1 MVCKVEEVVG
11 GVNEVAAVVVEEAV
25 PGLGGKCW
33 FLAAAADAAAAALSM
48 ATE

>member
-1 MVCKVEEVVG
+1 MVEEVVG
-11 GVNEVAAVVVEEAV
+11 GVNETAAVVEEVV

-33 FLAAAADAAAAALSM
+33 FLAAAAAAALSM